1 MSNIIEFYS
10 EIFRSFFCRH
20 ENIKKVPQKH
30 RSPSEA
36 RRIRISPA
44 KISADGNLSYAAFAF
59 RSNRAFETPLVCF
72 SLFRRLSAPTA
83 GDQIRRPRSV
93 AGRRAVLPPSANQPS
108 QAPAAAPAAMP
119 RYCRLQVFRL
129 WPCHRRLQLRRLQV
143 SGLRLPRRQCRNA
156 VRAATAESSSWR
168 PLTLPSHG
176 KAPPGCGHTPFR
188 SASGADVPPPAPSPS
203 RRA

>member
-1 MSNIIEFYS
+1 MPLSLS
-10 EIFRSFFCRH
+10 DRTGLLKHPLSVFRSSAASL
-20 ENIKKVPQKH
+20 H
-30 RSPSEA
+30 RLPA
-36 RRIRISPA
+36 IRSAGPAASPA
-44 KISADGNLSYAAFAF
+44 AALRF
-59 RSNRAFETPLVCF
+59 RHLRVN
-72 SLFRRLSAPTA
+72 
-83 GDQIRRPRSV
+83 RPRLQS
-93 AGRRAVLPPSANQPS
+93 
-108 QAPAAAPAAMP
+108 PAAAPAAMP
-119 RYCRLQVFRL
+119 RYCRLQAFRL

-143 SGLRLPRRQCRNA
+143 SGLRPPRRQCRNA